1 MDLQQILVNIIG
13 FMLLIGIIRVLITKP
28 SDLTDVFL
36 KLFLIDLIS
45 KVINEMDFDDW
56 DNDLDWDD

>member
-1 MDLQQILVNIIG
+1 MDLQQILINTIG
-13 FMLLIGIIRVLITKP
+13 IVLIIGIIRVLITKP

-36 KLFLIDLIS
+36 KLFLLDLIS

-56 DNDLDWDD
+56 DFNDWDD